1 MQIED
6 FEKELMGLQDQMTH
20 VMKLNQE
27 IGMASE
33 HWERSFL
40 ELREESESHRS
51 QQREEFKKKIG
62 SKVEKIHQFKKK
74 LVEKEKVLKNLQG
87 DLVAATTY
95 REDIQ
100 SRYQNMVSVGSM
112 TDPVMELLEQHKSA
126 LETKLGQVKNDVT
139 AVLDQVEQEQ
149 LDKGKLNE
157 QLMQKDIKNR
167 SQAAE
172 LTEAQDDVEQ
182 LRMKLQ

>member
-1 MQIED
+1 
-6 FEKELMGLQDQMTH
+6 MTH

-95 REDIQ
+95 REDI
-100 SRYQNMVSVGSM
+100 
-112 TDPVMELLEQHKSA
+112 
-126 LETKLGQVKNDVT
+126 
-139 AVLDQVEQEQ
+139 
-149 LDKGKLNE
+149 
-157 QLMQKDIKNR
+157 
-167 SQAAE
+167 
-172 LTEAQDDVEQ
+172 
-182 LRMKLQ
+182 